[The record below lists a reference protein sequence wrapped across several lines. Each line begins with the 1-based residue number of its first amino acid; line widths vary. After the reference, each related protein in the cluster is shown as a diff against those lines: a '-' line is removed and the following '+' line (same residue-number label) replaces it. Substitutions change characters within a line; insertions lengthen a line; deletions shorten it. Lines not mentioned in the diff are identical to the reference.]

1 MSRKVLG
8 VFVGVLVAMLLAAV
22 TAASAFTVNSLVRYL
37 VMQQETLQLD
47 PDVVVVPTGVEKA
60 SGNQTANGTAA
71 PGVEATNTLPQIN
84 NPITK
89 GNWVYT
95 FQVKEAAADSW
106 PAGRRYRVLV
116 YADSNL
122 LTTLYLQN
130 GTAANNQIE
139 GVTVKVDL
147 GSSTTI
153 PDSIAVHVERV
164 Q

>member
-8 VFVGVLVAMLLAAV
+8 VFVGVLAAMLLAAV

-84 NPITK
+84 NTITK

-95 FQVKEAAADSW
+95 FQVKEAAADAW
-106 PAGRRYRVLV
+106 PAGRQYRVLV
-116 YADSNL
+116 YADSTL

-139 GVTVKVDL
+139 GVTVKADL

>member
-1 MSRKVLG
+1 MSPKVLG
-8 VFVGVLVAMLLAAV
+8 VFVGVLAAMLLAAV

-84 NPITK
+84 NTITK

-95 FQVKEAAADSW
+95 FQVKEAAAAAW
-106 PAGRRYRVLV
+106 PAGRQYLVQV
-116 YADSNL
+116 YADSTL

-139 GVTVKVDL
+139 GVTVKTDL